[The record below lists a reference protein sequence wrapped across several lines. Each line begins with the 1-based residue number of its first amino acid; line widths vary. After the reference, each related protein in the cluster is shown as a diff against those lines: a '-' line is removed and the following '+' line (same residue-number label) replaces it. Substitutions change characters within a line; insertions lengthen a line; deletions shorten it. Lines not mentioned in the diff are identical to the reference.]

1 MRSRLVWRSLPGK
14 QRKTRWGG
22 VHALGT
28 LSADRAEDTELLQ
41 ALMNAGSAER
51 MEFLG

>member
-1 MRSRLVWRSLPGK
+1 VGRHQPSDNTYEIDAV
-14 QRKTRWGG
+14 
-22 VHALGT
+22 
-28 LSADRAEDTELLQ
+28 LSPEDTAILQ